1 MAEQMRPS
9 SREQAPDPSHSYER
23 SHPGRESGMGKLDD
37 DAKKAVPEDSP
48 DKSEKDVP
56 NRQDGDRQVNA
67 HDVVNRRD
75 EPRPGNP

>member
-1 MAEQMRPS
+1 MAEQLRPT

-23 SHPGRESGMGKLDD
+23 SHPAREPGMGKLHGEAD
-37 DAKKAVPEDSP
+37 KAVPEDSP

-56 NRQDGDRQVNA
+56 NRQDGNRQINA

-75 EPRPGNP
+75 EPRPENP